1 LLHEEVERTGYK
13 KAHLDSRWAFANVLS
28 DLRGSKTG
36 AGLFTPPSAARPAG
50 PCAPRLLAT
59 RADCDTALASLTKE
73 KAAYDRRD
81 YNQTYADTAATD
93 RAGTIA
99 TQLAKAIADVAHY
112 TTEVARAGITD
123 AELRTAKR
131 ALIAARGRRDNLEL
145 SGETTSGPLAYLADV
160 DADQVDAQLATLEAA
175 MQAVGARKAAL
186 PA

>member
-1 LLHEEVERTGYK
+1 MPADVTLLT
-13 KAHLDSRWAFANVLS
+13 
-28 DLRGSKTG
+28 
-36 AGLFTPPSAARPAG
+36 
-50 PCAPRLLAT
+50 T

-73 KAAYDRRD
+73 KAAYERRD

-93 RAGTIA
+93 RATTA
-99 TQLAKAIADVAHY
+99 AAQLAKAKDDVAHY
-112 TTEVARAGITD
+112 TTEVARTGLTD

-131 ALIAARGRRDNLEL
+131 ALIAARSRRDNLEL

-175 MQAVGARKAAL
+175 MQAVGTRKAAL